1 MVAACSD
8 GPKTGQGE
16 SDVDTEDER
25 QQMQSQELATLP
37 ADGLI
42 AACHELLPVSA
53 VVSGF
58 CGQNVSVQG

>member
-1 MVAACSD
+1 M
-8 GPKTGQGE
+8 
-16 SDVDTEDER
+16 DTEDER

-58 CGQNVSVQG
+58 CRQNVSVQG